1 MAGKSLVH
9 PSSLI
14 LTVDA
19 VDEATFFGKA
29 IAPAQARQA
38 ADWIAARIGGSQER
52 FIDRSYRGMPALTD
66 KDYKSGGKL
75 FTGERVGSHAGL
87 GCKFGVEALRAM
99 ILLDKAGRA
108 RELSRKVTDW
118 MDKTQKD
125 YARLGHHIGMYCCT
139 SCSGAM
145 WRLAGV
151 GGIARSERLLADGL
165 RTLSAWR
172 DGKGKWGRFPF
183 FYTLLALS
191 EIDSPAA
198 RAELKYVAPTC
209 ERAIRR
215 EANDMYARR
224 RTALA
229 ERVLAMC

>member
-9 PSSLI
+9 PSSLV

-19 VDEATFFGKA
+19 IDEATFFGKA
-29 IAPAQARQA
+29 IAPAQARA
-38 ADWIAARIGGSQER
+38 AAGWIAARIGGSRDR
-52 FIDRSYRGMPALTD
+52 FVEGSYRGMPALTD
-66 KDYKSGGKL
+66 KDYRSGGKL

-87 GCKFGVEALRAM
+87 GCKFGFEALRAM

-145 WRLAGV
+145 WRLAAV
-151 GGIARSERLLADGL
+151 GGIAKHERLLADGL
-165 RTLSAWR
+165 GTLRAWR

-191 EIDSPAA
+191 EIDLPAA
-198 RAELKYVAPTC
+198 RAELKYAAGVCEKVAGRP
-209 ERAIRR
+209 AADGYAKRR
-215 EANDMYARR
+215 K
-224 RTALA
+224 ALA